1 MISASARGRPK
12 SDGENQASKGAIA
25 QAPVVAVATMGNTMP
40 QPASTR
46 WLSRLS
52 TRPRSDPAASVTPN
66 QRAACHQPTVPSS
79 PTAQEAMI
87 I

>member
-1 MISASARGRPK
+1 MISAKARGRPN
-12 SDGENQASKGAIA
+12 SADENHASRGAVA
-25 QAPVVAVATMGNTMP
+25 QAPVVAVATIGNTMP

-46 WLSRLS
+46 WLSRFS

-66 QRAACHQPTVPSS
+66 QRAAGSQPTVPSS